1 MVSSTTNSIIS
12 SSLILLLYCY
22 SIISTIPTI
31 VRGGEIGYEFGR
43 SPHHHNKKRRRQQQD
58 TKLLTSSSQ
67 HLTSPHIK
75 QRNLQDNICS
85 CSPTSFTITL
95 DFFNNCFDDTL
106 SDNIGIADTDCTIEV
121 GDPTA
126 SFLLAVEES
135 FLNVDSSKLST
146 TSEIDNKD
154 KIEWIQM
161 TNDAIRKYILQQAKL
176 KNKNKTSK
184 RKKRGY
190 QEALQ
195 LLEQFMIKDPMSR
208 GNTIDSNKEDNN
220 EEENGNDV
228 SKEEEDDEESE
239 ESVVADINKKKRL
252 KKKESSSTRLLSAA
266 TATQQQHTNKRTL
279 QGGGPASPTRI
290 TSITL
295 IEIDI
300 EGTVINID
308 NSNNN
313 VNLQGGDTID
323 FTSISNDLQP
333 GVDIDDQLDLVP
345 STQVLFMVGENARG
359 EEVRGRFVWRYT
371 NSCNTNAQ
379 TIQVLDE
386 IAWSVFSEV
395 TDQTNEEFCPANS
408 GGGPPRPT
416 PRPTSGNT
424 VSFVRVCIFVCVI
437 WVELGILTHSSLLL
451 STFTIYSPIQQLNQ
465 PYRQ

>member
-1 MVSSTTNSIIS
+1 MDISSAITYSISS
-12 SSLILLLYCY
+12 SSLILSIIYCC
-22 SIISTIPTI
+22 IISTIPTI
-31 VRGGEIGYEFGR
+31 RGGEIQYEFGR
-43 SPHHHNKKRRRQQQD
+43 SPHHHNKKRRQQQQN
-58 TKLLTSSSQ
+58 TKLLTSSSHQ
-67 HLTSPHIK
+67 AIAIK
-75 QRNLQDNICS
+75 QRHLQDEICS

-106 SDNIGIADTDCTIEV
+106 SDNVGIADTDCTIEV

-126 SFLLAVEES
+126 SSLAVEEN
-135 FLNVDSSKLST
+135 FLNVDQDTSKLST
-146 TSEIDNKD
+146 SDSNSNNNKLQ
-154 KIEWIQM
+154 WIQM
-161 TNDAIRKYILQQAKL
+161 TNDAIAKYILQQAKL
-176 KNKNKTSK
+176 KNKNKTTK

-190 QEALQ
+190 HEALQ
-195 LLEQFMIKDPMSR
+195 LLQQFMIRDPTSSGSDVVSDKD
-208 GNTIDSNKEDNN
+208 DKD
-220 EEENGNDV
+220 EEENGSDNN
-228 SKEEEDDEESE
+228 KEEEDDEEESI
-239 ESVVADINKKKRL
+239 ESVVDGINKKKRL
-252 KKKESSSTRLLSAA
+252 KKDRLS
-266 TATQQQHTNKRTL
+266 TATQQQQHTTHNKRTL

-323 FTSISNDLQP
+323 FTSISNDLQQ

-379 TIQVLDE
+379 TLRKNDE

-395 TDQTNEEFCPANS
+395 TDQSNEEFCPANS

-416 PRPTSGNT
+416 PRPTSGDT
-424 VSFVRVCIFVCVI
+424 VSLFVCGVFHVLI
-437 WVELGILTHSSLLL
+437 GWSSSHSSFLFLH
-451 STFTIYSPIQQLNQ
+451 SHINSPIRQLNQ
-465 PYRQ
+465 LCHQ

>member
-1 MVSSTTNSIIS
+1 M
-12 SSLILLLYCY
+12 
-22 SIISTIPTI
+22 
-31 VRGGEIGYEFGR
+31 
-43 SPHHHNKKRRRQQQD
+43 
-58 TKLLTSSSQ
+58 
-67 HLTSPHIK
+67 
-75 QRNLQDNICS
+75 
-85 CSPTSFTITL
+85 
-95 DFFNNCFDDTL
+95 
-106 SDNIGIADTDCTIEV
+106 
-121 GDPTA
+121 
-126 SFLLAVEES
+126 
-135 FLNVDSSKLST
+135 LST
-146 TSEIDNKD
+146 NNNND
-154 KIEWIQM
+154 KIEWIQT
-161 TNDAIRKYILQQAKL
+161 TNEAIAKYILQQAKL

-195 LLEQFMIKDPMSR
+195 LLQQFMIRDPKSSGSTGEEKSKVVDR
-208 GNTIDSNKEDNN
+208 DNNNDEDNVSDNNKE
-220 EEENGNDV
+220 EV
-228 SKEEEDDEESE
+228 DDEESI
-239 ESVVADINKKKRL
+239 ESVVDGINKKKRL
-252 KKKESSSTRLLSAA
+252 KKDRSSTRRLS
-266 TATQQQHTNKRTL
+266 TTTQHTTHSNKRTL

-323 FTSISNDLQP
+323 FTSISNDLQQ

-379 TIQVLDE
+379 TLQVNDE

-395 TDQTNEEFCPANS
+395 TDQTNEVFCPANS

-416 PRPTSGNT
+416 PRPTSGDT
-424 VSFVRVCIFVCVI
+424 VSLFVYLMCYLGRVRELSILIFVS
-437 WVELGILTHSSLLL
+437 SSLHIHT
-451 STFTIYSPIQQLNQ
+451 SHSPIQQLNQ
-465 PYRQ
+465 LYRQ

>member
-1 MVSSTTNSIIS
+1 MVSSTTYYSIS
-12 SSLILLLYCY
+12 LSSLVLLFIYCC
-22 SIISTIPTI
+22 IISTIPTI
-31 VRGGEIGYEFGR
+31 RGREIQYEFGR
-43 SPHHHNKKRRRQQQD
+43 SPHHHNKKHHQQQH
-58 TKLLTSSSQ
+58 TKLLTSSSHQ
-67 HLTSPHIK
+67 AIAIK
-75 QRNLQDNICS
+75 QRYLQQADICS

-106 SDNIGIADTDCTIEV
+106 SDNVGIADTDCTIEV

-126 SFLLAVEES
+126 SSLLAVEEN
-135 FLNVDSSKLST
+135 FLNVDSSNGLSA
-146 TSEIDNKD
+146 SEEIDSNNKD
-154 KIEWIQM
+154 KLQWIQM
-161 TNDAIRKYILQQAKL
+161 TNDVIRKYILQQAKL

-195 LLEQFMIKDPMSR
+195 LLQQFMIRDPTSSS
-208 GNTIDSNKEDNN
+208 GSAGEEKSKVVDSDNNNN
-220 EEENGNDV
+220 EEKNGSDNNKD
-228 SKEEEDDEESE
+228 EEEGE
-239 ESVVADINKKKRL
+239 ESVEAVDGINKKKRL
-252 KKKESSSTRLLSAA
+252 KKDRSSTRHLS
-266 TATQQQHTNKRTL
+266 TTSTTQQQQRKRTL
-279 QGGGPASPTRI
+279 QGGGGPASPTRI

-323 FTSISNDLQP
+323 FTSISNDLQQ

-379 TIQVLDE
+379 TLQVDDE

-395 TDQTNEEFCPANS
+395 TDQQNEEFCPANS

-416 PRPTSGNT
+416 PRPTSVDT
-424 VSFVRVCIFVCVI
+424 VSLFVWCILCFD
-437 WVELGILTHSSLLL
+437 WWSS
-451 STFTIYSPIQQLNQ
+451 
-465 PYRQ
+465 

>member
-1 MVSSTTNSIIS
+1 MVSSTTDLIS
-12 SSLILLLYCY
+12 SSLVLLIYCC
-22 SIISTIPTI
+22 IISTIPTI
-31 VRGGEIGYEFGR
+31 RGGEIQYEFGR
-43 SPHHHNKKRRRQQQD
+43 SPHHHNKKRRQQQD

-67 HLTSPHIK
+67 LQRTNK
-75 QRNLQDNICS
+75 QRHLQDDICS

-121 GDPTA
+121 GDPT
-126 SFLLAVEES
+126 SLLAVEEN
-135 FLNVDSSKLST
+135 FLEASPTSKLGSSEVLS
-146 TSEIDNKD
+146 TSEIGSNNKM
-154 KIEWIQM
+154 EWIQM

-195 LLEQFMIKDPMSR
+195 LLQQFMIRDPTS
-208 GNTIDSNKEDNN
+208 GSAGEDNSVAEGKN
-220 EEENGNDV
+220 TEEENV
-228 SKEEEDDEESE
+228 SDNNKEEEDDEERI
-239 ESVVADINKKKRL
+239 ESVVDDINKKKRL
-252 KKKESSSTRLLSAA
+252 KKKQSSSTRRLS
-266 TATQQQHTNKRTL
+266 TTTTQQHTNKQRTL

-295 IEIDI
+295 IEIDV

-323 FTSISNDLQP
+323 FTSISNDLQQ

-379 TIQVLDE
+379 TIQVNDE
-386 IAWSVFSEV
+386 IAWSVFSDV

-416 PRPTSGNT
+416 PRPTSGDT
-424 VSFVRVCIFVCVI
+424 VSVFVWCILCVDWAEFI
-437 WVELGILTHSSLLL
+437 SFDSSSLHHSHL
-451 STFTIYSPIQQLNQ
+451 
-465 PYRQ
+465 

>member
-1 MVSSTTNSIIS
+1 MVSSTTTNLISS
-12 SSLILLLYCY
+12 SSLILLIYCY
-22 SIISTIPTI
+22 IISTIPTI
-31 VRGGEIGYEFGR
+31 RGGEIQYEFGR
-43 SPHHHNKKRRRQQQD
+43 SPHHHNKKRRQQQD
-58 TKLLTSSSQ
+58 TKLLPSSSQ
-67 HLTSPHIK
+67 LTSPHQKTNK
-75 QRNLQDNICS
+75 QRHLQNEICS

-126 SFLLAVEES
+126 SSLLAVEEN
-135 FLNVDSSKLST
+135 FLIEQQDSSKLST
-146 TSEIDNKD
+146 TSEIDNNN

-161 TNDAIRKYILQQAKL
+161 TNDAIKKYILQQAKL

-195 LLEQFMIKDPMSR
+195 LLQQFMIRDPTSSGSTGEDR
-208 GNTIDSNKEDNN
+208 VVVAENDS
-220 EEENGNDV
+220 EEENV
-228 SKEEEDDEESE
+228 SDNNKDEEAADE
-239 ESVVADINKKKRL
+239 EGVADGINKKKRL
-252 KKKESSSTRLLSAA
+252 KKKLSISTRRLS
-266 TATQQQHTNKRTL
+266 TTTTQDTTHSNQRTL

-323 FTSISNDLQP
+323 FTSISNDLVQ
-333 GVDIDDQLDLVP
+333 GVDINDQLDLVP

-379 TIQVLDE
+379 TIQVNDE
-386 IAWSVFSEV
+386 IAWSVFSDV
-395 TDQTNEEFCPANS
+395 TDQTNEVFCPANS
-408 GGGPPRPT
+408 GGGPPQPT

-424 VSFVRVCIFVCVI
+424 VSSCMRIFCVI
-437 WVELGILTHSSLLL
+437 WVEFVSL
-451 STFTIYSPIQQLNQ
+451 Y
-465 PYRQ
+465 